1 MRAFSFFPVFLL
13 RFLLLLLFCRPL
25 FPFLTEKFLDDRLP
39 FLDSE
44 EALTTSFD
52 FLSLIF
58 PLLTFSKTSLHS
70 GIERTFLRD
79 TTIFFFLRLSANL
92 APPPSPPLPD
102 RLPPWGRGT
111 RRGWRARRTRGRSA
125 APAARA
131 RTGRGRSRPRDL
143 EDSNSPEGKQKK
155 NEI

>member
-1 MRAFSFFPVFLL
+1 MRAFSCLSFFPVFLF
-13 RFLLLLLFCRPL
+13 RFLLLLLFRPL
-25 FPFLTEKFLDDRLP
+25 FLFLTEKFLDDLLP
-39 FLDSE
+39 FLDLE

-79 TTIFFFLRLSANL
+79 ITFFFLRSANL

-102 RLPPWGRGT
+102 RLPPSVRGT

-125 APAARA
+125 APAAPER
-131 RTGRGRSRPRDL
+131 RGRGRSQL
-143 EDSNSPEGKQKK
+143 LGLKK
-155 NEI
+155 FKTHNKL